1 MAYGYGAYNAPY
13 QGYGNY
19 YNQYS
24 QQPQQMQKYE
34 LVHVKGQ
41 DGANTLVNQMAPNSG
56 VIAMDDTAA
65 LVWLCQVDGAGCRTT
80 QPFDI
85 SPHQEAPAV
94 DVRSL
99 EERIERLEAAIN
111 DKSTEPISAAKPAAK
126 NNSK

>member
-1 MAYGYGAYNAPY
+1 MAYNYGGYNMPY
-13 QGYGNY
+13 QGFGNY

-41 DGANTLVNQMAPNSG
+41 GGANTLVNQMAPNSG

-85 SPHQEAPAV
+85 SPHMEAPAV
-94 DVRSL
+94 DVQSL
-99 EERIERLEAAIN
+99 EERIARLEAAIN
-111 DKSTEPISAAKPAAK
+111 DKPNDPVPAAKPARTSAK
-126 NNSK
+126 

>member
-41 DGANTLVNQMAPNSG
+41 GGANTLVNQMAPNSG
-56 VIAMDDTAA
+56 VVAMDDTAP

-85 SPHQEAPAV
+85 SLHQEAPAV
-94 DVRSL
+94 DVKSL
-99 EERIERLEAAIN
+99 EERIARLEAVIN
-111 DKSTEPISAAKPAAK
+111 DKPDEQVPTTKPATKAAGK
-126 NNSK
+126 

>member
-34 LVHVKGQ
+34 VVHVKGQ

-65 LVWLCQVDGAGCRTT
+65 LVWLCQVDGAGYKTV
-80 QPFDI
+80 QAFDI
-85 SPHQEAPAV
+85 SPHQDAPAV

-99 EERIERLEAAIN
+99 EERIARLEAAIN
-111 DKSTEPISAAKPAAK
+111 DKPNEPVPAGKPAAK
-126 NNSK
+126 TASK

>member
-1 MAYGYGAYNAPY
+1 MAYNYGGYMPY

-56 VIAMDDTAA
+56 VVAMDDTAP

-85 SPHQEAPAV
+85 SLHQEAPEV
-94 DVRSL
+94 DVKAL
-99 EERIERLEAAIN
+99 EERIARLEAAIN
-111 DKSTEPISAAKPAAK
+111 DKPNEPIPAAKPAAK
-126 NNSK
+126 TASK

>member
-1 MAYGYGAYNAPY
+1 MAYNYGGYMPY

-56 VIAMDDTAA
+56 VVAMDDTAP

-80 QPFDI
+80 QAFDI
-85 SPHQEAPAV
+85 SLHQEAPEV
-94 DVRSL
+94 DVKTL
-99 EERIERLEAAIN
+99 EERIARLEATIN
-111 DKSTEPISAAKPAAK
+111 DKPNEPIPAAKPAAK
-126 NNSK
+126 TASK

>member
-19 YNQYS
+19 YNQ
-24 QQPQQMQKYE
+24 QPQQMQKYE

-41 DGANTLVNQMAPNSG
+41 GGANALVNQMAPNSG
-56 VIAMDDTAA
+56 VVAMDDTAP

-85 SPHQEAPAV
+85 SLHQETPEI
-94 DVRSL
+94 DVKTL
-99 EERIERLEAAIN
+99 EKRIARLEAAIN
-111 DKSTEPISAAKPAAK
+111 DKPDEPIPAAKPAAK
-126 NNSK
+126 TASK